1 MQLIYLYHSG
11 FALLFDRMT
20 VVFDFYEDS
29 LGPNSGCLHSD
40 LLRRPVP
47 LYVLASH
54 FHADHFNPHIF
65 SWREQKADVRYILS
79 KDIWRHRRSCCR
91 DVEAHWL
98 IKDGTY
104 TDDQLSVR
112 AFGST
117 DVGVSFLLETEGL
130 KIFHAGDLNNWHWSE
145 ESTPQE
151 IRKAE
156 GDYLAEIRDLQ
167 QESPA
172 VDVALFPVDR
182 RMGRDYMRG
191 ALQFVERIKTRIFVP
206 MHFGDDYEG
215 GNAFRPQAE
224 AHGCR
229 FLTIDHRGESFD
241 MLAARPIA
249 IIREPHSPVKAS
261 VSTNQ

>member
-1 MQLIYLYHSG
+1 MQG
-11 FALLFDRMT
+11 
-20 VVFDFYEDS
+20 
-29 LGPNSGCLHSD
+29 
-40 LLRRPVP
+40 
-47 LYVLASH
+47 
-54 FHADHFNPHIF
+54 
-65 SWREQKADVRYILS
+65 VRL
-79 KDIWRHRRSCCR
+79 
-91 DVEAHWL
+91 
-98 IKDGTY
+98 
-104 TDDQLSVR
+104 
-112 AFGST
+112 
-117 DVGVSFLLETEGL
+117 
-130 KIFHAGDLNNWHWSE
+130 FHAGDLNNWHWSE

-167 QESPA
+167 QEAPA
-172 VDVALFPVDR
+172 DDVALFPVDR

-241 MLAARPIA
+241 I
-249 IIREPHSPVKAS
+249 
-261 VSTNQ
+261 

>member
-29 LGPNSGCLHSD
+29 LGPTSGCLHSD

-98 IKDGTY
+98 IKDGTRQY
-104 TDDQLSVR
+104 HKEMGCVCFEND
-112 AFGST
+112 AM
-117 DVGVSFLLETEGL
+117 GL
-130 KIFHAGDLNNWHWSE
+130 YFINDPDGYWIEVL
-145 ESTPQE
+145 
-151 IRKAE
+151 
-156 GDYLAEIRDLQ
+156 
-167 QESPA
+167 PA
-172 VDVALFPVDR
+172 
-182 RMGRDYMRG
+182 
-191 ALQFVERIKTRIFVP
+191 K
-206 MHFGDDYEG
+206 
-215 GNAFRPQAE
+215 
-224 AHGCR
+224 
-229 FLTIDHRGESFD
+229 
-241 MLAARPIA
+241 
-249 IIREPHSPVKAS
+249 
-261 VSTNQ
+261 

>member
-98 IKDGTY
+98 IRT
-104 TDDQLSVR
+104 
-112 AFGST
+112 AP
-117 DVGVSFLLETEGL
+117 
-130 KIFHAGDLNNWHWSE
+130 
-145 ESTPQE
+145 TPTTCSPSGPSAQPTWACPSCWK
-151 IRKAE
+151 RK
-156 GDYLAEIRDLQ
+156 G
-167 QESPA
+167 
-172 VDVALFPVDR
+172 
-182 RMGRDYMRG
+182 
-191 ALQFVERIKTRIFVP
+191 
-206 MHFGDDYEG
+206 
-215 GNAFRPQAE
+215 
-224 AHGCR
+224 
-229 FLTIDHRGESFD
+229 
-241 MLAARPIA
+241 
-249 IIREPHSPVKAS
+249 
-261 VSTNQ
+261 

>member
-104 TDDQLSVR
+104 TDDLLSVR

-130 KIFHAGDLNNWHWSE
+130 KIFHAGDLNNWHWMDE
-145 ESTPQE
+145 C
-151 IRKAE
+151 AE
-156 GDYLAEIRDLQ
+156 AEWKGYEKNYLHELQHLADYTTELDLAM
-167 QESPA
+167 
-172 VDVALFPVDR
+172 FPVDPR
-182 RMGRDYMRG
+182 LGQAYCRG
-191 ALQFVERIKTRIFVP
+191 PQQFVEKIRTRYFVP
-206 MHFGDDYEG
+206 MHFDESVAAAE
-215 GNAFRPQAE
+215 AFEPQARAAGSTLLLPRE
-224 AHGCR
+224 RGR
-229 FLTIDHRGESFD
+229 KFTLFTSPDTLSKTIQ
-241 MLAARPIA
+241 P
-249 IIREPHSPVKAS
+249 
-261 VSTNQ
+261 

>member
-1 MQLIYLYHSG
+1 
-11 FALLFDRMT
+11 MT

-29 LGPNSGCLHSD
+29 LGPTSGCLHSD

-104 TDDQLSVR
+104 TDDLLSVR

-130 KIFHAGDLNNWHWSE
+130 KIFHAGDLNNWHWEE
-145 ESTPQE
+145 ESTPEE
-151 IRKAE
+151 IREAANFYHQE
-156 GDYLAEIRDLQ
+156 LETLARETDYVDL
-167 QESPA
+167 
-172 VDVALFPVDR
+172 ALFLSIRVRQGYTRGGREFVDR
-182 RMGRDYMRG
+182 NPYPAIRSY
-191 ALQFVERIKTRIFVP
+191 ALLGKIRKSECIS
-206 MHFGDDYEG
+206 
-215 GNAFRPQAE
+215 GNMSKSVAE
-224 AHGCR
+224 D
-229 FLTIDHRGESFD
+229 F
-241 MLAARPIA
+241 
-249 IIREPHSPVKAS
+249 
-261 VSTNQ
+261 

>member
-104 TDDQLSVR
+104 TDDLLSVR

-130 KIFHAGDLNNWHWSE
+130 RKELPARAATPGGLYHGAGPGHVSRRPAPGAGLLPRSAAVCRKDTHALLRTHALR
-145 ESTPQE
+145 
-151 IRKAE
+151 RKRSRRSLRAA
-156 GDYLAEIRDLQ
+156 GPRRRQ
-167 QESPA
+167 HPA
-172 VDVALFPVDR
+172 PAP
-182 RMGRDYMRG
+182 
-191 ALQFVERIKTRIFVP
+191 
-206 MHFGDDYEG
+206 
-215 GNAFRPQAE
+215 
-224 AHGCR
+224 
-229 FLTIDHRGESFD
+229 
-241 MLAARPIA
+241 
-249 IIREPHSPVKAS
+249 
-261 VSTNQ
+261 